1 MKKILSLLFIFNLFF
16 ITPILFVNNV
26 NQNYLVYADDD
37 SGPGEGGGDDNGNDL
52 KGFDDQFVNMP
63 DAGTGPSDEG
73 FLATLAGFVASA
85 VFTVTNAIA
94 TVTETLGLTTLTD
107 IITSFGYS
115 FGSNVASEEG
125 LTAVGAG
132 TLVSAVTGGV
142 GGFVAGQAVTGAMQ
156 GTLGGDIAGIVGS
169 ITGGTDGPKSGTVN
183 PPNGQTPPYIPNLPI
198 SKNLSVTDVA
208 NLSTTDYCPQSPVN
222 YSITS
227 NETFNKFKTQ
237 DYKPNWG
244 DNDVFILKINVR
256 STDTTKGGQPIGFQF
271 SDSLASRAFVRTVIS
286 KSKCDFGPDATW
298 VGRPVGWQPSAQ
310 DIARY
315 TYADGTK
322 PTKFLGDNSASA
334 EFTINDQRSGL
345 LNLTTGTWYV
355 TFQYLDNCSDKN
367 TSNPNRNTTCHKV
380 VSWQGSVQNLAP
392 AEVGDILKSDTVV
405 VANTISNPKTRTG
418 NADYNDL
425 GVTIPKSLSIED
437 IISPKILSTV
447 RSWVGLPPISSDGT
461 KSEVITTTDPVVN
474 YCSGSYPD
482 YTISPSGPYS
492 VDIVPFVYSKS
503 YSIKLEIN
511 DASTRGLDLAALPRI
526 MTVEIKSGG
535 LRSNKRITAS
545 KNPCDFG
552 PSSQLVLQG
561 GFDGWRYLTVNDTR
575 SSNSVVNLSSGTW
588 YINIKSDGE
597 CVVPGT
603 EGSPNLDKCN
613 QRVEFGSDF
622 AQKYLGRSSSVGVTT
637 GPRMVLGN
645 GGTQSALGKAGADR
659 ILSQFSYWQ
668 KPEDKLGW
676 DRICA
681 TSITKSELGSNGHF
695 DYVRGQNVG
704 LDVYP
709 VNFKGGASYAGGSV
723 RAVGLSNS
731 TAAASAIF
739 ISDTPCPGTST
750 NVYGFGGSIS
760 GSQGT
765 ITTTDYTGNIYTEVK
780 VSPGKWYISA
790 LYGPNYVS
798 AAGGIK
804 PEPPYVRFENM
815 LSLDTQSQPTSN
827 SPSTGTGTG
836 TGVNFTPRT
845 ISNSACT
852 INLSGAQ
859 YGTVNTTLVYREF
872 PPNAPGGYY
881 TGGTTVI
888 PTESLIAN
896 LAQCP
901 SNVSDGLSSGM
912 PGNRGTFRN
921 IEPVCKDYDDKTRA
935 TTVYRLDYP
944 TACTTLCSSANSSAV
959 IDVRGD
965 CVVNGTGSF

>member
-169 ITGGTDGPKSGTVN
+169 ITGGTDGPKSGTIN

-271 SDSLASRAFVRTVIS
+271 SDSLASKAFVRAVIS

-425 GVTIPKSLSIED
+425 GVAIPKSLSIED

-447 RSWVGLPPISSDGT
+447 RSWVGLPSVSSDGT
-461 KSEVITTTDPVVN
+461 KSGVITTTDPVVN

-482 YTISPSGPYS
+482 YTISPSGPYF
-492 VDIVPFVYSKS
+492 VDIVPFVYSKP

-535 LRSNKRITAS
+535 LRSFKRITAS

-561 GFDGWRYLTVNDTR
+561 GFDGWRYFTVNDART
-575 SSNSVVNLSSGTW
+575 SNSVVNLSSGTW

-603 EGSPNLDKCN
+603 EGSPNLDRCN

-622 AQKYLGRSSSVGVTT
+622 AQKYLGQSSSVGVTT
-637 GPRMVLGN
+637 GPGVVLGN
-645 GGTQSALGKAGADR
+645 GGAQS
-659 ILSQFSYWQ
+659 
-668 KPEDKLGW
+668 
-676 DRICA
+676 
-681 TSITKSELGSNGHF
+681 
-695 DYVRGQNVG
+695 
-704 LDVYP
+704 
-709 VNFKGGASYAGGSV
+709 
-723 RAVGLSNS
+723 
-731 TAAASAIF
+731 
-739 ISDTPCPGTST
+739 
-750 NVYGFGGSIS
+750 
-760 GSQGT
+760 
-765 ITTTDYTGNIYTEVK
+765 
-780 VSPGKWYISA
+780 
-790 LYGPNYVS
+790 
-798 AAGGIK
+798 
-804 PEPPYVRFENM
+804 
-815 LSLDTQSQPTSN
+815 
-827 SPSTGTGTG
+827 STGTGNG
-836 TGVNFTPRT
+836 AVSNFTPRT
-845 ISNSACT
+845 INSASCS
-852 INLSGAQ
+852 INLAGPQ
-859 YGTVNTTLVYREF
+859 YGLVSSNLVYRYF
-872 PPNAPGGYY
+872 PPNANGSYWMGSMLTYSPSSLAA
-881 TGGTTVI
+881 TLPDCPVGTT
-888 PTESLIAN
+888 
-896 LAQCP
+896 
-901 SNVSDGLSSGM
+901 DGSATSPAK
-912 PGNRGTFRN
+912 PGNRGTYRN
-921 IEPVCKDYDDKTRA
+921 INAECRVATINDKTRE
-935 TTVYRLDYP
+935 TEYKIYSLDYP
-944 TACTTLCSSANSSAV
+944 SSCSDLCKSANPSAF

-965 CVVNGTGSF
+965 CVLNGTASF

>member
-16 ITPILFVNNV
+16 VTPVLFTNNH
-26 NQNYLVYADDD
+26 NQNYLAYADDD
-37 SGPGEGGGDDNGNDL
+37 AGPGEGGSGGGEGDGSGNDL
-52 KGFDDQFVNMP
+52 SGFDDQFVNEP
-63 DAGTGPSDEG
+63 DAGLGASDEG

-271 SDSLASRAFVRTVIS
+271 SDSLASKAFVRAVIS

-461 KSEVITTTDPVVN
+461 KIGVITTTDPVVN

-482 YTISPSGPYS
+482 YTISPSGPYY

-561 GFDGWRYLTVNDTR
+561 GFDGWRYFTVNDART
-575 SSNSVVNLSSGTW
+575 SNSVVNLSSGTW

-622 AQKYLGRSSSVGVTT
+622 AHKYLGQSSSVGVTT
-637 GPRMVLGN
+637 GPGVVLGN
-645 GGTQSALGKAGADR
+645 GGAQS
-659 ILSQFSYWQ
+659 
-668 KPEDKLGW
+668 
-676 DRICA
+676 
-681 TSITKSELGSNGHF
+681 
-695 DYVRGQNVG
+695 
-704 LDVYP
+704 
-709 VNFKGGASYAGGSV
+709 
-723 RAVGLSNS
+723 
-731 TAAASAIF
+731 
-739 ISDTPCPGTST
+739 
-750 NVYGFGGSIS
+750 
-760 GSQGT
+760 
-765 ITTTDYTGNIYTEVK
+765 
-780 VSPGKWYISA
+780 
-790 LYGPNYVS
+790 
-798 AAGGIK
+798 
-804 PEPPYVRFENM
+804 
-815 LSLDTQSQPTSN
+815 
-827 SPSTGTGTG
+827 STGTGNG
-836 TGVNFTPRT
+836 TGSNFTPRT
-845 ISNSACT
+845 INSASCS
-852 INLSGAQ
+852 INLTGPQ
-859 YGTVNTTLVYREF
+859 YGLVSTNLVYRYF
-872 PPNAPGGYY
+872 PPNANGSYWMGSMLTY
-881 TGGTTVI
+881 TPESLAATLPECPTGTT
-888 PTESLIAN
+888 
-896 LAQCP
+896 
-901 SNVSDGLSSGM
+901 DGSVTSPAK
-912 PGNRGTFRN
+912 PGNRGTYRN
-921 IEPVCKDYDDKTRA
+921 INAECKVTTINDKTRQSEFKI
-935 TTVYRLDYP
+935 YSLDYP
-944 TACTTLCSSANSSAV
+944 DGPEGCYKLCSSSQGNPSAF

-965 CVVNGTGSF
+965 CVLNGTASF